1 MYFECS
7 SIPIKPVQT
16 LRMYYNNSISIT
28 SFYNSSIGNSS
39 ISHSGISSFSLSQPL
54 FICDE
59 PDMWKLGVLQFQK
72 ADNGPNLYFYGR
84 IFSGIEFR
92 PMMTEERFDS
102 PPVVIL
108 KGKNHLR
115 RRNKEEPPFLDQSE
129 QMKLYTP

>member
-28 SFYNSSIGNSS
+28 YFYNSSIGNSY

-54 FICDE
+54 SIYDE
-59 PDMWKLGVLQFQK
+59 PDKWKLGVLQFQK

-84 IFSGIEFR
+84 IFSGIEFQSFPSHDDR
-92 PMMTEERFDS
+92 GTLWLATSGHPEMQKS
-102 PPVVIL
+102 L
-108 KGKNHLR
+108 K
-115 RRNKEEPPFLDQSE
+115 
-129 QMKLYTP
+129 TPE